1 MKWSCD
7 VLRNWNIYHSTYKK
21 FNNEKKQTKPEKTM
35 DTKQNVN
42 EYTKNESLSLNEA
55 KTPMMENL
63 KHAWVSET

>member
-1 MKWSCD
+1 
-7 VLRNWNIYHSTYKK
+7 
-21 FNNEKKQTKPEKTM
+21 M